1 MAQLAFRWRF
11 LTCRR
16 TSANAALLFVLAI
29 IYVPNGLSQ
38 TCTQPKLNIDSSG
51 AAWPQG
57 NAAGNTVVKVY
68 IDSAWTNS
76 THVDALKL
84 AFTNWENAKYPSN
97 TNCWVNFE
105 YVSTPS
111 SGTTTLWLNVI
122 RNAPGG
128 TARGLTEPYLIAI
141 GDNTFRHALIQI
153 DPAVTNTDA
162 LTITM
167 AHEIGHT
174 FGLGHCYP
182 DSACFNNTTTVMT
195 KYNGDNGMNDTSWG
209 LKSPSDCDNLL
220 ILFNYCP
227 LPTRLEDVEDDQTCA
242 AMGFT
247 WGFANNRCVNPQSGS
262 DPCAEVGM
270 FWNFAQG
277 GCYPEEQHCYE
288 HCIPYQPLDSGGCY
302 DAVDYCSV
310 PYGCPYGTT
319 DGGAGCCCFPTPI
332 LIDVAG
338 DGIQLTDDYHG
349 VFFDMGADGHREP
362 IAWTAAGSDDAW
374 LCLDRNGNGTIDSS
388 KEMFGNFTDQPH
400 ATTTRNG
407 FEALAEFD
415 RADQGGNEDGVIDKH
430 DAIFDSLWL
439 WQDTNHNG
447 ISEVSELHTL
457 RDLGLKK
464 IELDYKES
472 KRTDHFGNQ
481 FRYRAKIKDTHDA
494 QLGRWAWDV
503 ILQVNPAP
511 RP

>member
-1 MAQLAFRWRF
+1 MKREWIVSIVCLGIFSIALALQLQVSHSQIKNCKEADGSTPCTANNNMTFNNGNNTGCKSSYKYISCDNAHKVSD
-11 LTCRR
+11 LTCTNIGCRD
-16 TSANAALLFVLAI
+16 TCHC
-29 IYVPNGLSQ
+29 
-38 TCTQPKLNIDSSG
+38 TCTFPEDPHPAMASS
-51 AAWPQG
+51 WVDECHVPDPL
-57 NAAGNTVVKVY
+57 VKSETESTACKGCPARPE
-68 IDSAWTNS
+68 DAEEEETCEAMAWTWS
-76 THVDALKL
+76 
-84 AFTNWENAKYPSN
+84 
-97 TNCWVNFE
+97 
-105 YVSTPS
+105 
-111 SGTTTLWLNVI
+111 
-122 RNAPGG
+122 
-128 TARGLTEPYLIAI
+128 
-141 GDNTFRHALIQI
+141 
-153 DPAVTNTDA
+153 
-162 LTITM
+162 
-167 AHEIGHT
+167 
-174 FGLGHCYP
+174 
-182 DSACFNNTTTVMT
+182 
-195 KYNGDNGMNDTSWG
+195 
-209 LKSPSDCDNLL
+209 
-220 ILFNYCP
+220 
-227 LPTRLEDVEDDQTCA
+227 
-242 AMGFT
+242 
-247 WGFANNRCVNPQSGS
+247 FANNRCVDPQSGS
-262 DPCAEVGM
+262 SPCAEVGM

-277 GCYPEEQHCYE
+277 GCYPEDQHCEE

-319 DGGAGCCCFPTPI
+319 DGGSGCCCYPTPI

-338 DGIQLTDDYHG
+338 NGIQLTDDYNG

-388 KEMFGNFTDQPH
+388 KEMFGNFTDQPD

-415 RADQGGNEDGVIDKH
+415 RADQGGNEDGIIDKH
-430 DAIFDSLWL
+430 DAIFNTLWL

-447 ISEVSELHTL
+447 ISEPSELHTL

-472 KRTDHFGNQ
+472 KRTDQFGNQ

-511 RP
+511 RH